1 MLNRELNHFS
11 ESSRAGS
18 QVSDYI
24 FSTFMGERKYAY
36 VIFTEQNF
44 VKDVVKLNKLPGTG
58 ADLHYWSLPNL
69 TQQFNIKIHQSI
81 LWPDSNLRSLLPGG
95 QNAKPSICRPLHC

>member
-1 MLNRELNHFS
+1 
-11 ESSRAGS
+11 
-18 QVSDYI
+18 
-24 FSTFMGERKYAY
+24 MGERKYAY

-69 TQQFNIKIHQSI
+69 TQQFNIKIH
-81 LWPDSNLRSLLPGG
+81 
-95 QNAKPSICRPLHC
+95 